1 MEEADGIYFSLKD
14 ENNRPILR
22 IICLDF
28 SQVAQIDATA
38 LKSLV
43 DLRIAINIYAD
54 RQIEYYS
61 VGIISSWV
69 KRGLISMGFGSI
81 NN

>member
-43 DLRIAINIYAD
+43 DLRRAINIYAD
-54 RQIEYYS
+54 R
-61 VGIISSWV
+61 
-69 KRGLISMGFGSI
+69 
-81 NN
+81 